1 MDGLWIWYVAVAILT
16 LLLTLGA
23 TTTIALRGASRA
35 RFGDLLQRLGRHE
48 PVERLAVVREQLAL
62 VAAIVR
68 TTCSLA
74 LVLLVL
80 HVLEG
85 ESYFEAWW
93 PTYAETARYLT
104 AFVGALL
111 LILVFGVAIANAL
124 ARYLGDRV
132 LTRFV
137 PVAYL
142 LLRLL
147 SPAVW
152 FLQLG
157 DGFVRRLA
165 GVPKKSATSASD
177 EFEQEILDVV
187 TNGEIH
193 GAVDE
198 EEKDMIESVIELRD
212 TTVQQIMTPRTEI
225 VALEGTASLTE
236 VKQLIRTEGHSRIP
250 IHDDTIDSIVGV
262 LYAKDLL
269 HVEGADEFRP
279 GELMRKAFFIPETK
293 PLRDLLHEFQENK
306 VHIAIVLDEYGGTA
320 GLVTIEDILEELV
333 GEITD
338 EYEPDEPATLQRI
351 DEHTVEVDARMRV
364 EEINDEL
371 ELTLPESDDYETI
384 GGLMFTS
391 LGTIPP
397 VGAELQV
404 ADVEM
409 RVISAEARKINRIR
423 LVCKSRRESPPQS
436 SKRSSRVRPRGSTPG
451 VNG

>member
-1 MDGLWIWYVAVAILT
+1 MDGLWIWYGAVAILT
-16 LLLTLGA
+16 LLLTLAA
-23 TTTIALRGASRA
+23 TTTIALRSASRV
-35 RFGDLLQRLGRHE
+35 RFGDLLERLGR
-48 PVERLAVVREQLAL
+48 PERVDRVAAVGDRLAL

-74 LVLLVL
+74 LVLVVL
-80 HVLEG
+80 HVLER
-85 ESYFEAWW
+85 ESYFQQWW
-93 PTYAETARYLT
+93 PEYARMAHYLT
-104 AFVGALL
+104 AFVAALL
-111 LILVFGVAIANAL
+111 LVLVFGVAIANAL

-137 PVAYL
+137 PVAFG

-147 SPAVW
+147 SPAVR

-157 DGFVRRLA
+157 DGLVRRLA
-165 GVPKKSATSASD
+165 GVPKKSAASASD
-177 EFEQEILDVV
+177 EFEQEILNVV
-187 TNGEIH
+187 TNGEMH

-225 VALEGTASLTE
+225 LALEQTVSLTE
-236 VKQLIRTEGHSRIP
+236 IKQLIRTEGHSRIP
-250 IHDDTIDSIVGV
+250 IYDGTIDSIVGV

-269 HVEGADEFRP
+269 HVEGPDAFRP
-279 GELMRKAFFIPETK
+279 DELMRKAFFIPETK

-338 EYEPDEPATLQRI
+338 EYEPDEPATLERI
-351 DEHTVEVDARMRV
+351 DEQTVEVDARMRV

-371 ELTLPESDDYETI
+371 ELALPESDDYETI

-404 ADVEM
+404 AGVEM
-409 RVISAEARKINRIR
+409 RVISAEPRKINRIR
-423 LVCKSRRESPPQS
+423 LVCKSLSETPPES
-436 SKRSSRVRPRGSTPG
+436 SKRSGG
-451 VNG
+451 